1 MTLTYFDRYQGIF
14 MDNISLLEIMRYIMY
29 KNVLAVYKNG
39 KCIIKSKRI
48 DATITKMMT

>member
-14 MDNISLLEIMRYIMY
+14 MDNISLY